1 MTTRSTIYTTL
12 ASGLALTLLSTI
24 SYAKDFT
31 NIRGLN
37 EKALQLAQ
45 KAYHCEMRKG
55 LIHNP
60 HLTVVDYTRPST
72 RDRLWVLNMKTH
84 KIEYRILAS
93 HGQASGD
100 LYATHFSN
108 RTNSHKSSRGLF
120 LTKNTY
126 RGKFGYSLRLDGL
139 EKGIND
145 NAFDRDIVV
154 HGSKWVNHDFIKKY
168 HRVGRTW
175 GCLGLNAQISRQV
188 INTISNGSL
197 VFAYSKQENSDPNL
211 KHC

>member
-1 MTTRSTIYTTL
+1 MISRSDFYTAL
-12 ASGLALTLLSTI
+12 MAGLSLTVISTI

-60 HLTVVDYTRPST
+60 HLTVVDYTKPST
-72 RDRLWVLNMKTH
+72 RKRMWVLDMKHH
-84 KIEYRILAS
+84 KIDYRLLAS

-108 RTNSHKSSRGLF
+108 RTNSHQSSRGLF
-120 LTKNTY
+120 ITKNTY
-126 RGKFGYSLRLDGL
+126 RGKFGYSLRLDGI

-154 HGSKWVNHDFIKKY
+154 HGSKWVNADFIKKY

-175 GCLGLNAQISRQV
+175 GCLGLDAQISGRV

-197 VFAYSKQENSDPNL
+197 VFAYSKQENNDPNL

>member
-1 MTTRSTIYTTL
+1 MARQSIIYT
-12 ASGLALTLLSTI
+12 SLALTLLSTNTF
-24 SYAKDFT
+24 SKDFT
-31 NIRGLN
+31 NIRGLS

-45 KAYHCEMRKG
+45 QAYHCEMKKG
-55 LIHNP
+55 IIRNS
-60 HLTVVDYTRPST
+60 HLTIVDYTKPST
-72 RDRLWVLNMKTH
+72 HKRLWVLDMKHH
-84 KIEYRILAS
+84 KILYRLLAS

-126 RGKFGYSLRLDGL
+126 RGKFGYSLRIDGL

-154 HGSKWVNHDFIKKY
+154 HGSQWVNYKFIKKY
-168 HRVGRTW
+168 HRIGRTW
-175 GCLGLNAQISRQV
+175 GCIGLNNHISRRV
-188 INTISNGSL
+188 IDTISNGSL
-197 VFAYSKQENSDPNL
+197 VFAYSRQENTDPNL